1 MPTAAQIAAIYDFK
15 NLLERALAAVFTANG
30 IKNFTSQSVGSTG
43 NAAQDAALEAE
54 GFQIMS
60 FQRDRPR
67 AEIDFTPGAGQGRWH
82 PLAVD
87 GVKVPVESCWS
98 GTYRVLIVTKPDIR
112 EHNAFVCLIRFLMQ
126 TMGARINNV
135 APLTAHCVAPQFRD
149 TGTTPTTKSED
160 GAFETLLQ
168 YDLTF
173 SVQADAWADL
183 AT

>member
-1 MPTAAQIAAIYDFK
+1 MPTAAQIAAVYDFK
-15 NLLERALAAVFTANG
+15 NILERALAAVFTANG
-30 IKNFTSQSVGSTG
+30 VKNFTSQSVPTTG
-43 NAAQDAALEAE
+43 DATQDAALEAE
-54 GFQIMS
+54 GWQILN

-67 AEIDFTPGAGQGRWH
+67 AEIDFSPGAGLGRWH

-87 GVKVPVESCWS
+87 GVAVAVESCWG
-98 GTYRVLIVTKPDIR
+98 GTFRVLVVTKPDIR
-112 EHNAFVCLIRFLMQ
+112 EHNAFVCLIRFLLQ

-135 APLTAHCVAPQFRD
+135 APLTKHAVAPQFRD
-149 TGTTPTTKSED
+149 TGTTPTTKAED
-160 GAFETLLQ
+160 GAFQTMLQ